1 MPLRDIRKLIGASS
15 ELEVV
20 RNQARRLAVLQ
31 QAYVDY
37 APVEFAYLTKA
48 SRVGYIKAGTLYLV
62 AEKATVAAKLRQL
75 LPRLLP
81 IFRILDAEVT
91 GIKVALQVN
100 YPQQNRVDRFKKTS
114 LPVDSIYKFELLSKK
129 IRDPDLKSAIVKLV
143 NRRIKADR

>member
-1 MPLRDIRKLIGASS
+1 MPLRDIRKLIGTSS
-15 ELEVV
+15 ELETV

-37 APVEFAYLTKA
+37 TPVEFANLTKA

-62 AEKATVAAKLRQL
+62 AEQSAVAAKLRQL

-81 IFRILDAEVT
+81 IFRNLDGEVT

-100 YPQQNRVDRFKKTS
+100 YTQQNPADRIKKSS
-114 LPVDSIYKFELLSKK
+114 LPVDSIYKFEALSKK
-129 IRDPDLKSAIVKLV
+129 IRDPDLKSAIAKLV
-143 NRRIKADR
+143 NSRIKANR